1 MPVIRMEFTIQA
13 PQRICFD
20 AARSIDLHM
29 ESTARTR
36 EKAIGG
42 VTSGLIKLGESVTWE
57 AVHFGIKQNLTAKIT
72 EMEEP
77 RYFVDE
83 MVKGAFKRFRHTHE
97 FVVLGENSTKMLD
110 IFDYSS
116 PFGIVGKVF
125 DWLVLEA
132 YMTRFLRTRNE
143 YIKEVAEAKAQEL
156 QHIAK
161 KSQE

>member
-13 PQRICFD
+13 PQQICFD

-29 ESTARTR
+29 ESTVSTR

-42 VTSGLIKLGESVTWE
+42 VTSGLINLGETVTWE
-57 AVHFGIKQNLTAKIT
+57 AVHFGIKQHLTAKIT
-72 EMEEP
+72 EMEAP

-83 MVKGAFKRFRHTHE
+83 MVSGAFKRFHHTHE
-97 FVVLGENSTKMLD
+97 FVPLGENETKMLD
-110 IFDYSS
+110 TFDYSS
-116 PFGIVGKVF
+116 PFGILGKLF

-143 YIKEVAEAKAQEL
+143 YIKQAAEAKARALQQES
-156 QHIAK
+156 K
-161 KSQE
+161 KS